1 MMKFRYL
8 ILPIAT
14 TLLIWVLNTRIGTL
28 PPLGKFLDPFHG
40 YLALVDSDDL
50 KRLHMDTP
58 QLESPVTV
66 IFDSLRIPHIFAEN
80 DIDLYFAQGYIMAS
94 ERLWQMEFQTHAAGG
109 RLSEIVGE
117 KALAYD
123 RFQRRVGMV
132 FGAENSANAL
142 KKDAELSKLENAF
155 TEGINAYI
163 ASLPKD
169 QYPLEYKILDYAP
182 EPWTPL
188 KTSLLLKYMAWMLT
202 GRNTELTYTRMWNE
216 MGQDVVEE
224 LFPIYPWFVDPIIP
238 PGTKYDF
245 NPLPLDQPP
254 NLYQSKAD

>member
-8 ILPIAT
+8 ILPIIT

-40 YLALVDSDDL
+40 YLALVGSDDL

-142 KKDAELSKLENAF
+142 KKDAELSKMENAF

-169 QYPLEYKILDYAP
+169 QYPLEYKILDY
-182 EPWTPL
+182 TP
-188 KTSLLLKYMAWMLT
+188 
-202 GRNTELTYTRMWNE
+202 
-216 MGQDVVEE
+216 
-224 LFPIYPWFVDPIIP
+224 
-238 PGTKYDF
+238 
-245 NPLPLDQPP
+245 
-254 NLYQSKAD
+254 

>member
-1 MMKFRYL
+1 MTNTRYL
-8 ILPIAT
+8 ILPILT
-14 TLLIWVLNTRIGTL
+14 TLLIWTLNNPIGKL

-40 YLALVDSDDL
+40 YLALVDSDNINRL
-50 KRLHMDTP
+50 KMESSY
-58 QLESPVTV
+58 LESPVTV
-66 IFDSLRIPHIFAEN
+66 IFDTLRIPHIFAEN

-109 RLSEIVGE
+109 RLSEIIGE
-117 KALAYD
+117 KALGYD
-123 RFQRRVGMV
+123 RYQRRIGMKY
-132 FGAENSANAL
+132 GAENSLNAIL
-142 KKDAELSKLENAF
+142 KDQQLLPMVDAF
-155 TEGINAYI
+155 TKGINTYI
-163 ASLPKD
+163 ASLSID

-216 MGQDVVEE
+216 MGRDIVEE

-238 PGTKYDF
+238 SGK
-245 NPLPLDQPP
+245 
-254 NLYQSKAD
+254 